1 MKKLSKEQA
10 ITRIMDEISKR
21 EVGEDIYALLATT
34 YAPKKAKSDSKSK
47 KSSEPKDYGTPV
59 LVADKKYVRYQ
70 NADGSYLAH
79 KGIRSILNKRIKAMG
94 GTWSQQARAWAFPT
108 IKDANNCVKTMDC
121 VVTQAQID
129 EEAKTWS
136 KSK

>member
-21 EVGEDIYALLATT
+21 EVGADIYALLADS

-59 LVADKKYVRYQ
+59 FVSDKKFVRYQ

-79 KGIRSILNKRIKAMG
+79 KGIRSILNKRIKDMG
-94 GTWSQQARAWAFPT
+94 GTWSSQAKAWAFPT
-108 IKDANNCVKTMDC
+108 VKDATNCVKNIDRI
-121 VVTQAQID
+121 VTKDQID
-129 EEAKTWS
+129 AEVKSWS
-136 KSK
+136 K